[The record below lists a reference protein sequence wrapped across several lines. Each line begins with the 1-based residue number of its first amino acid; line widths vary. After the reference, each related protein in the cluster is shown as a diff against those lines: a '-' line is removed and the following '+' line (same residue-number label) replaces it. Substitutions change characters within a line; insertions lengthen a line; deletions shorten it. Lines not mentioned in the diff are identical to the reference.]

1 MEKIMK
7 EDLYT
12 EFKIELGWM
21 ELSDNNGKVQQ
32 GQDELIRDI
41 VALFNTVNFKKPKQ
55 FIIGIDDGGMKKS
68 YKWKSYERLQD
79 QSNFKKWLIGIIKN
93 NFEPDYCDERDETKK
108 FKIEDFIQFQQENDL
123 FYIIIEQAPFLLKS
137 IKQSSR
143 FSKNEYYVRVMKT
156 NNQNLEPEI
165 SRMSSR
171 QIEEEKNKLTEKLKA
186 RFFAAK
192 SKDLSINKIVEYYTK
207 TTYPK
212 GKIES
217 IKDCPEKSLL
227 YILTYNS
234 AITIFMYISKY
245 STQER
250 VIEFLKEQQI
260 IQSAE
265 KIFILYDEKNKSGRY
280 TDKKHIQKLI
290 DKYLK
295 NKDKVELS
303 TILEWVKN
311 NCKALN
317 DKNKSEIP
325 PNPDFIYPYIKEHQ
339 EEKEVEAISFLKE
352 WLNEEGSPVLIIE
365 GSGGIGKTTLFRKF
379 LLELKSDKIFVFI
392 TSETV
397 KRHIQNYQKLDSINL
412 INIIEQEVNNGQHIE
427 EDSLELELSAG
438 KLFIVLDGLDEI
450 MNIFKNKI
458 NADEFFEFINSNNE
472 KFFKTKILIS
482 CRTTQWITEK
492 IDIIRKVNLIE
503 FNEKQVR
510 EYFKEDKKLLNI
522 AKGYSKD
529 EKFIPYILNIIK
541 NSFIY
546 DNIINDEEIS
556 KYLLESNID
565 DKIIF
570 RICKREKVR
579 QKNDLINKG
588 IDEQISIFIKIAT
601 DFGDITTNNIKNIAT
616 KFNFS
621 EDSILSHPI
630 LMKCENEQR
639 YSFRYEFW
647 IKKFQLLGMVKR
659 IIESNDI
666 NNLMYDDN
674 FRKSFNGFDIKEL
687 SQYFTKSDQLESF
700 KIEFYEWIHD
710 SEKGYL
716 SDKDNNKEFNASF
729 FLFLLLINKGDR
741 TDRTKLLEE
750 LYEENGIITNL
761 CIVNFIDQS
770 PKITFNFRGK
780 KIKNC
785 IFENYEYFLNC
796 TFDENTYFENTSFKN
811 VIYNTTN
818 KDFLKCFFK
827 NGCDMDNEIKSRLS
841 LNSQKEIT
849 VRDKLYNFLS
859 HFYTGLG
866 STKKSKDSI
875 SNLKQG
881 EILKFL
887 IDENILKEDEKDYY
901 SISEPYH
908 NIIEMFDD
916 ENKNNPIFVKIVEK
930 YEKTK

>member
-1 MEKIMK
+1 MQ

-12 EFKIELGWM
+12 EFKIELKWM
-21 ELSDNNGKVQQ
+21 ELSENNREVQQ
-32 GQDELIRDI
+32 GQDELIKDI
-41 VALFNTVNFKKPKQ
+41 VALFNTINFKKPKQ
-55 FIIGIDDGGMKKS
+55 FIIGIDDEGVKKS
-68 YKWKSYERLQD
+68 HKWKSYERLQD
-79 QSNFKKWLIGIIKN
+79 QFNFKKWLIGIIKN
-93 NFEPDYCDERDETKK
+93 NFVPDYCNEKDETKE
-108 FKIEDFIQFQQENDL
+108 FKIEDFIQLQQENDL

-137 IKQSSR
+137 IKQSSK
-143 FSKNEYYVRVMKT
+143 FLENEYYVRVVKT
-156 NNQNLEPEI
+156 NSQNLEPEI

-171 QIEEEKNKLTEKLKA
+171 QIEEEKNKLAVKFKA

-192 SKDLSINKIVEYYTK
+192 SKDLSINKIVEYYKK

-227 YILTYNS
+227 YILTYNN
-234 AITIFMYISKY
+234 AITMFMYISKY

-250 VIEFLKEQQI
+250 TIEFLKEQQI
-260 IQSAE
+260 IQNAE
-265 KIFILYDEKNKSGRY
+265 KIFVLYDEKNKSGGY

-290 DKYLK
+290 NKYLK

-311 NCKALN
+311 NCEALKN
-317 DKNKSEIP
+317 RDKLKIP

-339 EEKEVEAISFLKE
+339 EENEVEAISFLEE
-352 WLNEEGSPVLIIE
+352 WIDEEGSPVLIIE

-379 LLELKSDKIFVFI
+379 LLELNSDKAFVFI
-392 TSETV
+392 TSETI
-397 KRHIQNYQKLDSINL
+397 KRHIQNYQKLDNINL

-522 AKGYSKD
+522 AKEYSKD

-541 NSFIY
+541 NNFIY
-546 DNIINDEEIS
+546 DNKINDEEMP

-588 IDEQISIFIKIAT
+588 IDEQINIFIKIAI
-601 DFGDITTNNIKNIAT
+601 DFGDITAKNIQKIAT
-616 KFNFS
+616 AFNFS

-647 IKKFQLLGMVKR
+647 IKKFQLLGLVKK

-666 NNLMYDDN
+666 NNLMYDDD
-674 FRKSFNGFDIKEL
+674 FRKSFNGSDIKEL

-700 KIEFYEWIHD
+700 KIYFYEWIHD
-710 SEKGYL
+710 TNKGYL
-716 SDKDNNKEFNASF
+716 SNKDNNKEFNANF
-729 FLFLLLINKGDR
+729 FLFLLLISKGDR

-750 LYEENGIITNL
+750 LYEKNGVITNL
-761 CIVNFIDQS
+761 CIVNFIDQN
-770 PKITFNFRGK
+770 PKLTFNFGGK
-780 KIKNC
+780 KIINC

-796 TFDENTYFENTSFKN
+796 TFDENSCFESTSFKN
-811 VIYNTTN
+811 VVYKATN
-818 KDFLKCFFK
+818 KDFLKCVFK
-827 NGCDMDNEIKSRLS
+827 NGCDMDNEIKSHLS
-841 LNSQKEIT
+841 LNNHKEIT
-849 VRDKLYNFLS
+849 IRDKLYNFLS
-859 HFYTGLG
+859 HFYTGIG
-866 STKKSKDSI
+866 STKKSKDFI
-875 SNLKQG
+875 SNLKQD
-881 EILKFL
+881 EILNFL

-901 SISEPYH
+901 SISESYH

-916 ENKNNPIFVKIVEK
+916 ENKNNPIFVKIVEEYGK
-930 YEKTK
+930 IK